1 MNIENLTY
9 GDVRKISAL
18 VGQQTQIEDAEV
30 GDGRPV
36 IVRSRD
42 AGVLFG
48 HFAGRVGSTVKLR
61 NARQMWHWKAAQ
73 GGTLIDCAK
82 HGVEIEACKFSVA
95 TATAQVFNACT
106 LIDCHMAAAGTIEA
120 VKGGDWS

>member
-1 MNIENLTY
+1 MNLETLTV
-9 GDVRKISAL
+9 GDIKQIFAL
-18 VGQQTQIEDAEV
+18 AGQHPQTEDKED

-48 HFAGRVGSTVKLR
+48 NFAGRVGSTVKLT

-73 GGTLIDCAK
+73 GGTLIDCALY
-82 HGVEIEACKFSVA
+82 GVDTDACKFSEA
-95 TATAQVFNACT
+95 TATVQVFNACT
-106 LIDCHMAAAGTIEA
+106 LLDCHLAAANSIEA
-120 VKGGDWS
+120 VKGGQWS